1 MKRASKEKVSIKGR
15 CSDLYNTTPKLHL
28 YDLITLNRTEE
39 KKEREKETEEKTEV
53 LFGVKNAVNK

>member
-1 MKRASKEKVSIKGR
+1 
-15 CSDLYNTTPKLHL
+15 L
-28 YDLITLNRTEE
+28 YDLITLNGTEE